1 MDKSTKLILAGF
13 YVFLTSL
20 PGPLLLLTYR
30 IIISYNHDYSLS
42 LFSQRSNIAVI
53 LATYAFTMLGFL
65 AAVIAILLGLSQTKT
80 FKDYKNNKYL
90 DIFFAIY
97 FYCILT
103 LALTFLSSILSLS
116 SSNAEIFMR
125 AALAL
130 AANSIFLVGVISAA
144 IINIC
149 RRSL

>member
-1 MDKSTKLILAGF
+1 MDKSTKRILAGF

-20 PGPLLLLTYR
+20 PGPLLLLTYKT
-30 IIISYNHDYSLS
+30 ITNYNPNYSLS

-65 AAVIAILLGLSQTKT
+65 AAVIAILLGFSQTRT
-80 FKDYKNNKYL
+80 FREYKRNQYL
-90 DIFFAIY
+90 DIFFTIY
-97 FYCILT
+97 FYCIIT
-103 LALTFLSSILSLS
+103 LVFTFLSSILSLS
-116 SSNAEIFMR
+116 SSSAEVFMR

-130 AANSIFLVGVISAA
+130 AANSMVLVAIISAA